1 MRVSLLTRTGSA
13 RAGATRRPG
22 TSLASAQHSWPSGPD
37 PAFRADRS
45 PLQKFVPPRQ
55 RKNTRTRSAHADFVS
70 SLPPVKLE
78 SPAPLM
84 AEAGGADGRC
94 PSGPC
99 DSRFSLAPAPAAR
112 FTGRAGALGSGDSR
126 YQTCVCSRHWCPGE
140 SITPVLLS
148 RARVRSLERLL
159 EKRCRL
165 LLLRKLTW
173 EKTDSKYSLLK

>member
-1 MRVSLLTRTGSA
+1 AGGEGGRRPGHLGTSAPRNWERGGGRNAGDKEVRVALLTRTGSA

-126 YQTCVCSRHWCPGE
+126 FGGSDGIQSEFVAASGDNKKNRP
-140 SITPVLLS
+140 
-148 RARVRSLERLL
+148 
-159 EKRCRL
+159 
-165 LLLRKLTW
+165 
-173 EKTDSKYSLLK
+173 